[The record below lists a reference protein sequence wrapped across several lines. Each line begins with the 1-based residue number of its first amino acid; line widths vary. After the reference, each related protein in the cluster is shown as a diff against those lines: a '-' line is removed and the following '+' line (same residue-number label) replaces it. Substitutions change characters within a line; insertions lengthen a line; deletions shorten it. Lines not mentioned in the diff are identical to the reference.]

1 MDGGAGVTTP
11 VKARRFARFIDVAY
25 TIGVIVKGI
34 DGAIEFV
41 VGVLLLV
48 APALVHLVMAAAAA
62 EVREGHTSASRFIAD
77 YVARLDSQLARSGL
91 AFLIA
96 FLVVHGVVKLVLVYC
111 LLRKFHRIYPIA
123 LAVLALFLVYQV
135 YAFITGPSIGMA
147 VFAVLDALIIFF
159 VYREY
164 RQLKPAGRTEHDP
177 ESAERSPTIG

>member
-96 FLVVHGVVKLVLVYC
+96 FLVVHGVVKL
-111 LLRKFHRIYPIA
+111 
-123 LAVLALFLVYQV
+123 ALFLVYQV